1 MEKAEIAE
9 LINNIHAVQ
18 EYFEST
24 KKYMPLVS
32 KLMIFIEDII
42 PLFDGIYA
50 DLHQSNN
57 LIPNASEK
65 LDKVTSA
72 TEMAAT
78 EVMDIVD
85 NVVAR
90 LKKIDG
96 CLDHLEE
103 TAPKASHDSIKRT
116 TTEIRAEIDHSQD
129 DLFSIMNTLQ
139 FQDIT
144 TQQINAIGETINTVH
159 LKLAE
164 LLNCFTKDEVT
175 LLARRKQVS
184 YDADAEYNH
193 DKSAQSQKIADELLK
208 QKEIIG
214 TGEKNV
220 YASSSDDHEII
231 LGEDGQPDIK
241 AIMNQLQ
248 SEEGE

>member
-1 MEKAEIAE
+1 MEKAEIAQ
-9 LINNIHAVQ
+9 LINNIHAIQ

-32 KLMIFIEDII
+32 KLVIFIEDII
-42 PLFDGIYA
+42 PLLDIIYA
-50 DLHQSNN
+50 DLHQSSN
-57 LIPNASEK
+57 LIPKASEK

-85 NVVAR
+85 TVVAR

-103 TAPKASHDSIKRT
+103 TAPEASHDSIKQT
-116 TTEIRAEIDHSQD
+116 TAEIRAEIDHCQD
-129 DLFSIMNTLQ
+129 DLFSIMNALQ

-144 TQQINAIGETINTVH
+144 TQQINAIGETIDTVH

-164 LLNCFTKDEVT
+164 LLKCFAEDGVT
-175 LLARRKQVS
+175 LFTRRKQVA

-193 DKSAQSQKIADELLK
+193 TKSAQSQKIADELLK

-214 TGEKNV
+214 TGEKSED
-220 YASSSDDHEII
+220 ASASDDHEII